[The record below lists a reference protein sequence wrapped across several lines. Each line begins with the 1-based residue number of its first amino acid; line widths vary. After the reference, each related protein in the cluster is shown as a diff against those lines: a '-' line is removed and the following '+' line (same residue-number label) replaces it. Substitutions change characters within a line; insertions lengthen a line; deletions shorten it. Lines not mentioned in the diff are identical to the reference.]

1 METPPPPRPEP
12 PLPSDC
18 CGNGCSP
25 CVWDSYAEALE
36 AWERAAQR
44 PAGAPAPGADAGA

>member
-1 METPPPPRPEP
+1 MVTPIPVRPEA

-25 CVWDSYAEALE
+25 CVWDTYAEALAE
-36 AWERAAQR
+36 WERVAAR
-44 PAGAPAPGADAGA
+44 DPDDPPRAGAGA